1 MAFSIPRH
9 KSDFWTWITISIIA
23 ILCILLILPI
33 LRVLTLGFVDP
44 DTGNLTLGN
53 FIEVFTRN
61 YYLNGLK
68 NTLFVG
74 VAGTLGACLIGIP
87 LAFFTTRFL
96 IRGKTLISTL
106 AILVLVSPPF
116 ISA

>member
-1 MAFSIPRH
+1 MAFSFPRH
-9 KSDFWTWITISIIA
+9 RPDFWTWITISIVA
-23 ILCILLILPI
+23 VLCILLILPI
-33 LRVLTLGFVDP
+33 LRVLTLGFIDP
-44 DTGNLTLGN
+44 DTGSLTLDN

-74 VAGTLGACLIGIP
+74 ALGTLGACLIGIP

-96 IRGKTLISTL
+96 ITGKTLISTL
-106 AILVLVSPPF
+106 AILY
-116 ISA
+116 